1 MINDA
6 KVLRYVKDNIGFPFH
21 KIEITDENIL
31 SYIKEYTIPEFS
43 HYFPEKRKINM
54 NLGTNKKVPYTQNEY
69 YIFEPE
75 GREIL
80 NVVDAI
86 FSPSNLLINGHPIM
100 GAGMCGGGSL
110 KEWALATEVATM
122 NKQFS
127 IYDYTW
133 EFRHPNIIRI
143 SPAIVSEAHALI
155 EYERE
160 QSEDFSGIPHDIQ
173 LYFLKLSL
181 ADTMI
186 RIGRIRKRYEG
197 NVRTPFGE
205 IPISAEI
212 YDEGKELKRET
223 IEKMENLMIPN
234 IVVDFG

>member
-1 MINDA
+1 MITDA

-21 KIEITDENIL
+21 KIEIDDENIL
-31 SYIKEYTIPEFS
+31 SYIKEYTLPEFS
-43 HYFPEKRKINM
+43 HYFPEKRKVSINF
-54 NLGTNKKVPYTQNEY
+54 NSNQKVPYTQNEF

-80 NVVDAI
+80 NVVDVI
-86 FSPSNLLINGHPIM
+86 FSSTNYIINGHPPLGAFGM
-100 GAGMCGGGSL
+100 GDI
-110 KEWALATEVATM
+110 KEWALATEVSTM
-122 NKQFS
+122 IKQFS
-127 IYDYTW
+127 SYDYTW
-133 EFRHPNIIRI
+133 EFKHPNILRI
-143 SPAIVSEAHALI
+143 SPVISSEAYGLV

-160 QSEDFSGIPHDIQ
+160 QADDFSGIPHDIQ
-173 LYFLKLSL
+173 LYFLKLAL

-197 NVRTPFGE
+197 NIRTPFGE

-212 YDEGKELKRET
+212 YDEGKDMKRE
-223 IEKMENLMIPN
+223 ILEKLETLMIPN